1 MKKEKIKKEKK
12 IKGNP
17 FGVIFKQFYDFVNQK
32 FSKTY
37 QKINDTQCIFRIRD
51 DINNPIKVIFYI
63 DKTINVYST
72 HIRINNI
79 LIDIYL
85 SNIGFTQKN
94 YIYDNKNT
102 IEQLIS
108 NCSFI
113 KGQAKKELLNNA
125 YDKLSINIEHIKDFL
140 NTIK

>member
-17 FGVIFKQFYDFVNQK
+17 FGIIFKQFYDFVNQK